1 MESVLVLAED
11 IFFLSKIRET
21 ARCTGVSL
29 RIASSAEAFCE
40 EAARSV
46 PSLAIVDLNLR
57 VGSLEGIRK
66 VRAAHPALPI
76 VGFVSHVQTELASE
90 ARTAGC
96 SKVVSRSKFTQE
108 MATLL
113 ARGSAQQTATDIA
126 ETDKA

>member
-21 ARCTGVSL
+21 ARRTGVSL
-29 RIASSAEAFCE
+29 RIASSAEAFFQ
-40 EAARSV
+40 EAVRNV

-57 VGSLEGIRK
+57 GTPFEAIRE

-96 SKVVSRSKFTQE
+96 SEVVSRSKFTQE